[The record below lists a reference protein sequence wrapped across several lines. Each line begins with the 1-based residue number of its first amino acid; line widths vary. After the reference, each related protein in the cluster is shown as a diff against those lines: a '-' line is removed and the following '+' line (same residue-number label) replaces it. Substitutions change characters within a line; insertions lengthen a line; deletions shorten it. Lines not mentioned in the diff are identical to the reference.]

1 MMRLALWPRGLI
13 GRVGLVLFA
22 AVLLEV
28 IGSVVVFEQAE
39 ILSGDQSQAWR
50 IAEELA
56 TAARVFGVTTPLQRP
71 VIGHSMSSNELT
83 IDWSDAR
90 DDRLAD
96 GAGTQTRSLREAIV
110 AHEPMLAQLDLRLQ
124 VQAVSAGKALDGSLR
139 LPDGSFLHFHAPN
152 LETPVPA
159 LYAQLGSVAVLSIC
173 VLVAA
178 LLLVR
183 TLASPLA
190 LLARATDAIGHGPA
204 VLLDVHGPREV
215 RRVARAFNAM
225 QERIAKLITGRTEAL
240 AAVSHDLR
248 TPIAR
253 LRLRAGFL
261 TDADDRKAFESDLA
275 EMEAM
280 VNDLLDHLGG
290 EDDPEKP
297 RRTDLVALLTT
308 LVEDAVD
315 AGHVATY
322 SGPDRLILNL
332 RARGLKRGLSNI
344 VNNALAYGDTARVS
358 VSRTATGVCIAI
370 EDDGPGIP
378 SADVDA
384 VFEPFRRLETSRNR
398 STGGTGLGLTIAR
411 QAIQREGGTITLV
424 NQPEFGLR
432 VEVSLP
438 F

>member
-1 MMRLALWPRGLI
+1 MRLALWPRGLI
-13 GRVGLVLFA
+13 GRVGLVLVA
-22 AVLLEV
+22 AILLEV

-39 ILSGDQSQAWR
+39 ILSGDQIQAWR
-50 IAEELA
+50 IAEELV
-56 TAARVFGVTTPLQRP
+56 TSMRVFDVTPQPQRP
-71 VIGHSMSSNELT
+71 VVGRSMSSRELT
-83 IDWSDAR
+83 IDWR
-90 DDRLAD
+90 DTRDNRPE
-96 GAGTQTRSLREAIV
+96 GAGTQTRILREAII
-110 AHEPMLAQLDLRLQ
+110 AHEPGLADLDLRLQ
-124 VQAVSAGKALDGSLR
+124 VQAAAVGKALDGSLR
-139 LPDGSFLHFHAPN
+139 LPDGTFLRFHAPN

-159 LYAQLGSVAVLSIC
+159 LYAQLGSVLILSVC

-190 LLARATDAIGHGPA
+190 LLARATDAIGHGAP

-225 QERIAKLITGRTEAL
+225 QDRIARLITGRTEAL

-261 TDADDRKAFESDLA
+261 ADADDREAIEADLA

-297 RRTDLVALLTT
+297 RRTDLVTLLTT
-308 LVEDAVD
+308 LVEDASD
-315 AGHVATY
+315 AGHIATY
-322 SGPDRLILNL
+322 SGPDRLILDL
-332 RARGLKRGLSNI
+332 RPRGLKRGLSNI

-358 VSRTATGVCIAI
+358 LTRTASAVCIAI
-370 EDDGPGIP
+370 DDDGPGIP

-384 VFEPFRRLETSRNR
+384 VFEPFRRLEGSRNR

-411 QAIQREGGTITLV
+411 QAVQREGGTITLV
-424 NQPEFGLR
+424 NRPEGGLSVR
-432 VEVSLP
+432 VSLP
-438 F
+438 A

>member
-1 MMRLALWPRGLI
+1 MRLALWPRGLI
-13 GRVGLVLFA
+13 GRVGIVLFA

-39 ILSGDQSQAWR
+39 ILSGDRIQAWR
-50 IAEELA
+50 IAEELV
-56 TAARVFGVTTPLQRP
+56 TSMQVFDVTPQAQRP
-71 VIGHSMSSNELT
+71 VVGRSMSSNDLT
-83 IDWSDAR
+83 IDWSETR
-90 DDRLAD
+90 AD
-96 GAGTQTRSLREAIV
+96 KPAEGERAKTQILRKAIV
-110 AHEPMLAQLDLRLQ
+110 AHEPALADRDLRLQ
-124 VQAVSAGKALDGSLR
+124 VHVGAAGKALDGSLR
-139 LPDGSFLHFHAPN
+139 LPDGSFLRFHAPN

-159 LYAQLGSVAVLSIC
+159 LYTQLGSVAILSVC

-178 LLLVR
+178 ILLVR

-190 LLARATDAIGHGPA
+190 LLARATDAIGHGAP
-204 VLLDVHGPREV
+204 VLLDLHGPREV

-225 QERIAKLITGRTEAL
+225 QERIAKLIAGRTEAL

-261 TDADDRKAFESDLA
+261 ADADDRQAVEADLS

-280 VNDLLDHLGG
+280 IQDLLDYLGG

-315 AGHVATY
+315 AGHVASY
-322 SGPDRLILNL
+322 NGPDRMILTL

-358 VSRTATGVCIAI
+358 LMRTASHVCISI
-370 EDDGPGIP
+370 DDDGPGIP
-378 SADVDA
+378 IADAEA
-384 VFEPFRRLETSRNR
+384 VFEPFRRLEGSRNR
-398 STGGTGLGLTIAR
+398 SSGGTGLGMTIAR
-411 QAIQREGGTITLV
+411 QAIERDHGTITLV
-424 NQPEFGLR
+424 NRSEGGLSVR
-432 VEVSLP
+432 ISLP
-438 F
+438 A